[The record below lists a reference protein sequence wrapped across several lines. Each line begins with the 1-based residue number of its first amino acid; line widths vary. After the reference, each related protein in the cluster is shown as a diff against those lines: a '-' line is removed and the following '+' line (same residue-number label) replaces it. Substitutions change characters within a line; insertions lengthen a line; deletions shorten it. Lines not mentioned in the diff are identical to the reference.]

1 MKVGDVVQY
10 KSNAFTGIAPGSYG
24 AGIIISIK
32 DPVVDFDTGKVW
44 SNKVVNVLWSA
55 GGRTWDTKCMLEV
68 INEGR

>member
-44 SNKVVNVLWSA
+44 SNKVVNVCGQPA
-55 GGRTWDTKCMLEV
+55 VEHGTPNVC
-68 INEGR
+68 